1 MGIGTD
7 LQMHFTH
14 KLEKI
19 FMISI
24 AAALGLL
31 AYNQYQSYHFKHSPL
46 STEIRQRVHKKEA
59 EVLALIEQRFNLK
72 PDIPLIISDEF
83 HSNLYGLTSYKDGH
97 IAVYLNKKRFKE
109 SVNYMIDEV
118 IPHEYAHA
126 MVFILGSR
134 LSDDGHT
141 KLWQKVCLE
150 LGGIQC
156 ERYVDNE
163 EIVRQ
168 KMGL

>member
-1 MGIGTD
+1 LGIGTE

-19 FMISI
+19 FILAI
-24 AAALGLL
+24 AAALGYL
-31 AYNQYQSYHFKHSPL
+31 AYSLYQSYSFKNSPL
-46 STEIRQRVHKKEA
+46 SVEIQKRVKKKEA
-59 EVLALIEQRFNLK
+59 EVLGLIEQKFKLK
-72 PDIPLIISDEF
+72 ADIPLVISDEF
-83 HSNLYGLTSYKDGH
+83 HSNLYGLTSYKDAR
-97 IAVYLNKKRFKE
+97 IAVYLNKKRFRE
-109 SVNYMIDEV
+109 SVDYMIDEV

-126 MVFILGSR
+126 MVFMLGAKISQ
-134 LSDDGHT
+134 DGHT

-150 LGGIQC
+150 LGGKQC
-156 ERYVDNE
+156 ERYVNGE